1 MSINFYIPDFN
12 KNEIPKRASR
22 RFRAIVPLQGMRPED
37 KIVSNL
43 DDVKTGDIIV
53 VAKKIKYNEVLYLKN
68 IEAKIVLDIC
78 DSKFRKSGVGEN
90 MINICNMVNLIT
102 TTNEFLARE
111 IKTYT
116 GKDAYIIDDPTERKK
131 LDPFFP
137 HLKIHERKR
146 KDTIKLFYY
155 GSEKNFVCL
164 KFKKIIDDIK
174 KISNFNVFINI
185 MIDRPKKYI
194 DNLKDYIE
202 NNIIKIY
209 DYDYDEQERL
219 IKDSDIILL
228 PINSKDFNKHIVYQK
243 SPNRVIDAIQMGK
256 IVITNS
262 GVASYEKFKDFVY
275 WNENHNYEEAINWIL
290 NNKELVIKKI
300 TEGQQYIDEH
310 HTPEIIGKRWI
321 EIEKII

>member
-1 MSINFYIPDFN
+1 
-12 KNEIPKRASR
+12 
-22 RFRAIVPLQGMRPED
+22 
-37 KIVSNL
+37 
-43 DDVKTGDIIV
+43 
-53 VAKKIKYNEVLYLKN
+53 
-68 IEAKIVLDIC
+68 
-78 DSKFRKSGVGEN
+78 
-90 MINICNMVNLIT
+90 
-102 TTNEFLARE
+102 
-111 IKTYT
+111 
-116 GKDAYIIDDPTERKK
+116 
-131 LDPFFP
+131 
-137 HLKIHERKR
+137 
-146 KDTIKLFYY
+146 
-155 GSEKNFVCL
+155 
-164 KFKKIIDDIK
+164 
-174 KISNFNVFINI
+174 

>member
-1 MSINFYIPDFN
+1 M
-12 KNEIPKRASR
+12 
-22 RFRAIVPLQGMRPED
+22 
-37 KIVSNL
+37 
-43 DDVKTGDIIV
+43 
-53 VAKKIKYNEVLYLKN
+53 LYLKN

-131 LDPFFP
+131 LDPFFTD
-137 HLKIHERKR
+137 LKIHERKR
-146 KDTIKLFYY
+146 RDTIKLFYY
-155 GSEKNFVCL
+155 GSEKNFACL

-194 DNLKDYIE
+194 DELQDYIE

-290 NNKELVIKKI
+290 NNKEQVIKKI
-300 TEGQQYIDEH
+300 TEGQKYIDQH
-310 HTPEIIGKRWI
+310 NTPEIIGKQWI
-321 EIEKII
+321 GIEKII

>member
-1 MSINFYIPDFN
+1 MIKFYIPNFD

-22 RFRAIVPLQGMRPED
+22 RFRAMVPLQGMRPED
-37 KIVSNL
+37 KIISNL
-43 DDVKTGDIIV
+43 DDVKTGEIVV
-53 VAKKIKYNEVLYLKN
+53 VAKKVKYNEILYLKN

-78 DSKFRKSGVGEN
+78 DSKFRKSEVGEN
-90 MINICNMVNLIT
+90 MVNMCSMVNLVT
-102 TTNEFLARE
+102 TTNQFLASE

-137 HLKIHERKR
+137 NVKIHDRKR
-146 KDTIKLFYY
+146 RDTIKLFYY
-155 GSEKNFVCL
+155 GSEKNFACL

-174 KISNFNVFINI
+174 KISNFNVFINV
-185 MIDRPKKYI
+185 MIDRPEKYI
-194 DNLKDYIE
+194 DELKDYIE

-209 DYDYDEQERL
+209 DFDYYEQEKL

-228 PINSKDFNKHIVYQK
+228 PINSKDFNKDLIYQK

-262 GVASYEKFKDFVY
+262 GVRSYEKFKDFVY
-275 WNENHNYEEAINWIL
+275 WNDNHNYEEAINWIL
-290 NNKELVIKKI
+290 NNKEQVIKKI
-300 TEGQQYIDEH
+300 TEGQKYIDQH
-310 HTPEIIGKRWI
+310 HTPEIIGKQWI
-321 EIEKII
+321 GIEKII

>member
-1 MSINFYIPDFN
+1 MSINFYIPNFD

-22 RFRAIVPLQGMRPED
+22 RFRAIVPLKGMRTED
-37 KIVSNL
+37 KIISNL
-43 DDVKTGDIIV
+43 DDVKTGEIVV

-78 DSKFRKSGVGEN
+78 DSKFRKSGVSEN

-102 TTNEFLARE
+102 TTNEFLAKE

-137 HLKIHERKR
+137 DLKIHERKR
-146 KDTIKLFYY
+146 RDTIKLFYY
-155 GSEKNFVCL
+155 GSEKNFACL

-194 DNLKDYIE
+194 DELKDYID

-209 DYDYDEQERL
+209 DFDYFEQERL

-228 PINSKDFNKHIVYQK
+228 PINSKDFNKDLIYQK
-243 SPNRVIDAIQMGK
+243 SPNRVVDAIQMGK

-262 GVASYEKFKDFVY
+262 GVGSYEKFKDFVY

-290 NNKELVIKKI
+290 NNKEQVIKKI
-300 TEGQQYIDEH
+300 TEGQKYIDQH
-310 HTPEIIGKRWI
+310 HTPEIIGRQWI
-321 EIEKII
+321 GIEKII

>member
-1 MSINFYIPDFN
+1 MSINFYIPNFD

-22 RFRAIVPLQGMRPED
+22 RFRAIVPLKGMRTED
-37 KIVSNL
+37 KIISNL
-43 DDVKTGDIIV
+43 DDVKTGEIV
-53 VAKKIKYNEVLYLKN
+53 IVAKKIKYNEVLYLKN

-102 TTNEFLARE
+102 TTNEFLAKE

-137 HLKIHERKR
+137 DLKIHERKR
-146 KDTIKLFYY
+146 RDTIKLFYY
-155 GSEKNFVCL
+155 GSEKNFACL

-194 DNLKDYIE
+194 DELKDYIE

-209 DYDYDEQERL
+209 DFDYFEQERL

-228 PINSKDFNKHIVYQK
+228 PINSKDFNKDLIYQK
-243 SPNRVIDAIQMGK
+243 SPNRVVDAIQMGK

-262 GVASYEKFKDFVY
+262 GVGSYEKFKDFVY

-290 NNKELVIKKI
+290 NNKEQVIKKI
-300 TEGQQYIDEH
+300 TEGQKYIDQH
-310 HTPEIIGKRWI
+310 HTPEIIGRQWI
-321 EIEKII
+321 GIEKII

>member
-1 MSINFYIPDFN
+1 MIKFYIPNFD

-22 RFRAIVPLQGMRPED
+22 RFRAMVPLQGMRPED
-37 KIVSNL
+37 KIISNL
-43 DDVKTGDIIV
+43 DDVKTGEIVV
-53 VAKKIKYNEVLYLKN
+53 VAKKVKYNEILYLKN

-78 DSKFRKSGVGEN
+78 DSKFRKSEVGEN
-90 MINICNMVNLIT
+90 MVNMCSMVNLVT
-102 TTNEFLARE
+102 TTNQFLASE

-137 HLKIHERKR
+137 NVKIHDRKR
-146 KDTIKLFYY
+146 RDTIKLFYY
-155 GSEKNFVCL
+155 GSEKNFACL

-185 MIDRPKKYI
+185 MIDRPKKYV
-194 DNLKDYIE
+194 DELKDYIE

-290 NNKELVIKKI
+290 NNKEQVIKKI
-300 TEGQQYIDEH
+300 TEGQKYIDQH
-310 HTPEIIGKRWI
+310 HTPEIIGKQWI
-321 EIEKII
+321 GIEKII

>member
-1 MSINFYIPDFN
+1 MSINFYIPNFD

-22 RFRAIVPLQGMRPED
+22 RFRAIVPLKGMRTED
-37 KIVSNL
+37 KIISNL
-43 DDVKTGDIIV
+43 DDVKTGEIVV

-90 MINICNMVNLIT
+90 MIDMCNMVNLVT
-102 TTNEFLARE
+102 TTNEFLAKE

-116 GKDAYIIDDPTERKK
+116 GKDAYIIDDPKERKK
-131 LDPFFP
+131 LDPFFFD
-137 HLKIHERKR
+137 LKIHERKR
-146 KDTIKLFYY
+146 RDTIKLFYY
-155 GSEKNFVCL
+155 GSEKNFACL

-185 MIDRPKKYI
+185 MIDRPKKYV
-194 DNLKDYIE
+194 DELKDYIE

-290 NNKELVIKKI
+290 NNKEQVIKKI
-300 TEGQQYIDEH
+300 TEGQKYIDQH
-310 HTPEIIGKRWI
+310 HTPEIIGKQWI
-321 EIEKII
+321 GIEKIV

>member
-1 MSINFYIPDFN
+1 MSINFYIPNFD

-22 RFRAIVPLQGMRPED
+22 RFRAIVPLKGMRTED
-37 KIVSNL
+37 KIISNL
-43 DDVKTGDIIV
+43 DDVKTGEIV
-53 VAKKIKYNEVLYLKN
+53 IVAKKIKYNEVLYLKN

-102 TTNEFLARE
+102 TTNEFLAKE

-137 HLKIHERKR
+137 DLKIHERKR
-146 KDTIKLFYY
+146 RDTIKLFYY
-155 GSEKNFVCL
+155 GSEKNFACL

-194 DNLKDYIE
+194 DELKDYID

-209 DYDYDEQERL
+209 DFDYFEQERL

-228 PINSKDFNKHIVYQK
+228 PINSKDFNKDLIYQK

-262 GVASYEKFKDFVY
+262 GVGSYEKFKDFVY

-290 NNKELVIKKI
+290 NNKEQVIKKI
-300 TEGQQYIDEH
+300 TEGQKYIDQH
-310 HTPEIIGKRWI
+310 HTPEIIGRQWI
-321 EIEKII
+321 GIEKII

>member
-12 KNEIPKRASR
+12 KNETPKRASR

-53 VAKKIKYNEVLYLKN
+53 IAKKIKYNEVLYLKN

-90 MINICNMVNLIT
+90 MIDMCNMVNLVT

-116 GKDAYIIDDPTERKK
+116 GKEAYVIDDPTERKK

-155 GSEKNFVCL
+155 GSEKNFACL

-209 DYDYDEQERL
+209 DFDYYEQERL

-228 PINSKDFNKHIVYQK
+228 PINSKDFNKDLIYQK

-262 GVASYEKFKDFVY
+262 GVGSYEKFKDFVY

-290 NNKELVIKKI
+290 NNREQVIKKI
-300 TEGQQYIDEH
+300 TEGQKYIDQH
-310 HTPEIIGKRWI
+310 HTPEIIGKQWI
-321 EIEKII
+321 GIEKII

>member
-12 KNEIPKRASR
+12 KNQMPKRASR

-90 MINICNMVNLIT
+90 MIDMCNMVNLVT

-116 GKDAYIIDDPTERKK
+116 GKEAYVIDDPTERKK

-228 PINSKDFNKHIVYQK
+228 PINSKDFNKDLIYQK

>member
-1 MSINFYIPDFN
+1 MSINFYIPNFD

-22 RFRAIVPLQGMRPED
+22 RFRAIVPLKGMRTED
-37 KIVSNL
+37 KIINNL
-43 DDVKTGDIIV
+43 DSVKTGEIVV

-68 IEAKIVLDIC
+68 IDAKIVLDIC

-90 MINICNMVNLIT
+90 MIDMCNMVNLVT
-102 TTNEFLARE
+102 TTNQFLASE

-137 HLKIHERKR
+137 NVKIHDRKR
-146 KDTIKLFYY
+146 RDTIKLFYY
-155 GSEKNFVCL
+155 GSEKNFACL

-174 KISNFNVFINI
+174 KISNFNVFINV
-185 MIDRPKKYI
+185 MIDRPEKYI
-194 DNLKDYIE
+194 DELKDYIE

-209 DYDYDEQERL
+209 DFDYYEQEKL

-228 PINSKDFNKHIVYQK
+228 PINSKDFNKDLIYQK

-262 GVASYEKFKDFVY
+262 GVGSYEKFKDFVY
-275 WNENHNYEEAINWIL
+275 WNDNHNYEEAINWIL
-290 NNKELVIKKI
+290 NNKEQVIKKI
-300 TEGQQYIDEH
+300 TEGQKYIDQH
-310 HTPEIIGKRWI
+310 HTPEIIGKQWI
-321 EIEKII
+321 GIEKII

>member
-1 MSINFYIPDFN
+1 
-12 KNEIPKRASR
+12 
-22 RFRAIVPLQGMRPED
+22 MRPED
-37 KIVSNL
+37 KIISNL
-43 DDVKTGDIIV
+43 DDVKTGEIVV
-53 VAKKIKYNEVLYLKN
+53 VAKKVKYNEILYLKN

-78 DSKFRKSGVGEN
+78 DSKFRKSEVGEN
-90 MINICNMVNLIT
+90 MVNMCSMVNLVT
-102 TTNEFLARE
+102 TTNQFLASE

-137 HLKIHERKR
+137 NVKIHDRKR
-146 KDTIKLFYY
+146 RDTIKLFYY
-155 GSEKNFVCL
+155 GSEKNFACL

-174 KISNFNVFINI
+174 KISNFNVFINV
-185 MIDRPKKYI
+185 MIDRPEKYI
-194 DNLKDYIE
+194 DELKDYIE

-209 DYDYDEQERL
+209 DFDYYEQEKL

-228 PINSKDFNKHIVYQK
+228 PINSKDFNKDLIYQK

-262 GVASYEKFKDFVY
+262 GVGSYEKFKDFVY
-275 WNENHNYEEAINWIL
+275 WNDNHNYEEAINWIL
-290 NNKELVIKKI
+290 NNKEQVIKKI
-300 TEGQQYIDEH
+300 TEGQKYIDQH
-310 HTPEIIGKRWI
+310 HTPEIIGKQWI

>member
-1 MSINFYIPDFN
+1 
-12 KNEIPKRASR
+12 
-22 RFRAIVPLQGMRPED
+22 
-37 KIVSNL
+37 
-43 DDVKTGDIIV
+43 
-53 VAKKIKYNEVLYLKN
+53 
-68 IEAKIVLDIC
+68 
-78 DSKFRKSGVGEN
+78 
-90 MINICNMVNLIT
+90 MVNLIT

-131 LDPFFP
+131 IDPFFRT
-137 HLKIHERKR
+137 LKTN
-146 KDTIKLFYY
+146 DTIKLFYY
-155 GSEKNFVCL
+155 GSEKNFACL

-174 KISNFNVFINI
+174 KISNFYVLINI

-290 NNKELVIKKI
+290 NNKEQVIKKI
-300 TEGQQYIDEH
+300 TEGQKYIDQH
-310 HTPEIIGKRWI
+310 HTPEIIGKQWI
-321 EIEKII
+321 GIEKII

>member
-1 MSINFYIPDFN
+1 MSINFYIPNFD

-22 RFRAIVPLQGMRPED
+22 RFRAIVPLKGMRTED
-37 KIVSNL
+37 KIISNL
-43 DDVKTGDIIV
+43 DDVKTGEIIV

-78 DSKFRKSGVGEN
+78 DSKFRKSGVSEN

-102 TTNEFLARE
+102 TTNEFLAKE

-137 HLKIHERKR
+137 DLKIHERKR
-146 KDTIKLFYY
+146 RDTIKLFYY
-155 GSEKNFVCL
+155 GSEKNFACL

-194 DNLKDYIE
+194 DELKDYID

-209 DYDYDEQERL
+209 DFDYFEQERL

-228 PINSKDFNKHIVYQK
+228 PINSKDFNKDLIYQK
-243 SPNRVIDAIQMGK
+243 SPNRVVDAIQMGK

-262 GVASYEKFKDFVY
+262 GVGSYEKFKDFVY

-290 NNKELVIKKI
+290 NNKEQVIKKI
-300 TEGQQYIDEH
+300 TEGQKYIDQH
-310 HTPEIIGKRWI
+310 HTPEIIGRQWI
-321 EIEKII
+321 GIEKII

>member
-1 MSINFYIPDFN
+1 MIKFYIPNFD

-37 KIVSNL
+37 KIISNL
-43 DDVKTGDIIV
+43 DDVKTGEIVV

-78 DSKFRKSGVGEN
+78 DSKFRKSEVGEN
-90 MINICNMVNLIT
+90 MVNMCSMVNLVT
-102 TTNEFLARE
+102 TTNEFLAKE

-116 GKDAYIIDDPTERKK
+116 GKEAYVIDDPTERKK

-137 HLKIHERKR
+137 HLKIHDRKR

-155 GSEKNFVCL
+155 GSEKNFACL

-185 MIDRPKKYI
+185 MIDRPKKYV
-194 DNLKDYIE
+194 DELKDYIE

-209 DYDYDEQERL
+209 DYDYDEQEIL

-290 NNKELVIKKI
+290 NNKEQVIKKI
-300 TEGQQYIDEH
+300 TEGQKYIDQH
-310 HTPEIIGKRWI
+310 HTPEIIGKQWI
-321 EIEKII
+321 GIEKII

>member
-1 MSINFYIPDFN
+1 MSINFYIPNFD

-37 KIVSNL
+37 KIINNL
-43 DDVKTGDIIV
+43 DSVKTGEIVV

-90 MINICNMVNLIT
+90 MIDMCNMVNLVT

-116 GKDAYIIDDPTERKK
+116 GKEAYVIDDPTERKK

-137 HLKIHERKR
+137 HLKIHDRKR

-155 GSEKNFVCL
+155 GSEKNFACL

-185 MIDRPKKYI
+185 MIDRPKKYV
-194 DNLKDYIE
+194 DELKDYIE

-209 DYDYDEQERL
+209 DYDYDEQEIL

-290 NNKELVIKKI
+290 NNKEQVIKKI
-300 TEGQQYIDEH
+300 TEGQKYIDQH
-310 HTPEIIGKRWI
+310 HTPEIIGKQWI
-321 EIEKII
+321 GIEKII

>member
-1 MSINFYIPDFN
+1 MPINFYIPNFD

-37 KIVSNL
+37 KIINNL
-43 DDVKTGDIIV
+43 DDVKTGEIVV

-90 MINICNMVNLIT
+90 MIDMCNIVNLVT
-102 TTNEFLARE
+102 TTNEFLAKE

-116 GKDAYIIDDPTERKK
+116 GKEAYVIDDPTERKK

-155 GSEKNFVCL
+155 GSEKNFACL

-209 DYDYDEQERL
+209 DFDYYEQERL

-228 PINSKDFNKHIVYQK
+228 PINSKDFNKDLIYQK

-262 GVASYEKFKDFVY
+262 GVGSYEKFKDFVY

-290 NNKELVIKKI
+290 NNKEQVIKKI
-300 TEGQQYIDEH
+300 TEGQQYIDQH

>member
-1 MSINFYIPDFN
+1 MSINFYIPNFD

-22 RFRAIVPLQGMRPED
+22 RFRAIVPLKGMRTED
-37 KIVSNL
+37 KIISNL
-43 DDVKTGDIIV
+43 DDVKTGEIVV

-102 TTNEFLARE
+102 TTNEFLAKE

-137 HLKIHERKR
+137 DLKIHERKR
-146 KDTIKLFYY
+146 RDTIKLFYY
-155 GSEKNFVCL
+155 GSEKNFACL

-194 DNLKDYIE
+194 DELKDYID

-209 DYDYDEQERL
+209 DFDYFEQERL

-228 PINSKDFNKHIVYQK
+228 PINSKDFNKDLIYQK
-243 SPNRVIDAIQMGK
+243 SPNRVVDAIQMGK

-262 GVASYEKFKDFVY
+262 GVGSYEKFKDFVY

-290 NNKELVIKKI
+290 NNKEQVIKKI
-300 TEGQQYIDEH
+300 TEGQKYIDQH
-310 HTPEIIGKRWI
+310 HTPEIIGRQWI
-321 EIEKII
+321 GIEKII

>member
-12 KNEIPKRASR
+12 KNQMPKRASR

-37 KIVSNL
+37 KIISNL
-43 DDVKTGDIIV
+43 DSVKTGEIVV

-90 MINICNMVNLIT
+90 MIDMCNMVNLVT

-116 GKDAYIIDDPTERKK
+116 GKEAYVIDDPTERKK

-137 HLKIHERKR
+137 HLKIHDRKR
-146 KDTIKLFYY
+146 KDTVKLFYY
-155 GSEKNFVCL
+155 GSEKNFACL

-185 MIDRPKKYI
+185 MIDRPKKYV
-194 DNLKDYIE
+194 DELKDYIE

-209 DYDYDEQERL
+209 DYDYDEQEIL

-290 NNKELVIKKI
+290 NNKEQVIKKI
-300 TEGQQYIDEH
+300 TEGQKYIDQH
-310 HTPEIIGKRWI
+310 HTPEIIGKQWI
-321 EIEKII
+321 GIEKII

>member
-12 KNEIPKRASR
+12 KNETPKRASR

-37 KIVSNL
+37 KIISNL

-90 MINICNMVNLIT
+90 MIDMCNMVNLVT

-116 GKDAYIIDDPTERKK
+116 GKEAYVIDDPTERKK

-155 GSEKNFVCL
+155 GSEKNFACL

-194 DNLKDYIE
+194 DELQDYIE

-228 PINSKDFNKHIVYQK
+228 PINSKEFNKDLIYQK
-243 SPNRVIDAIQMGK
+243 SPNRVVDAIQMGK

-300 TEGQQYIDEH
+300 TEGQQYIDQH

>member
-1 MSINFYIPDFN
+1 MIKFYIPNFD

-22 RFRAIVPLQGMRPED
+22 RFRAMVPLQGMRPED
-37 KIVSNL
+37 KIISNL
-43 DDVKTGDIIV
+43 DDVKTGEIVV
-53 VAKKIKYNEVLYLKN
+53 VAKKVKYNEILYLKN

-78 DSKFRKSGVGEN
+78 DSKFRKSEVGEN
-90 MINICNMVNLIT
+90 MVNMCSMVNLVT
-102 TTNEFLARE
+102 TTNQFLASE

-137 HLKIHERKR
+137 NVKIHDRKR
-146 KDTIKLFYY
+146 RDTIKLFYY
-155 GSEKNFVCL
+155 GSEKNFACL

-174 KISNFNVFINI
+174 KISNFNVFINV
-185 MIDRPKKYI
+185 MIDRPEKYI
-194 DNLKDYIE
+194 DKLKDYIE

-209 DYDYDEQERL
+209 DFDYYEQEKL

-228 PINSKDFNKHIVYQK
+228 PINSKDFNKDLIYQK

-262 GVASYEKFKDFVY
+262 GVGSYEKFKDFVY
-275 WNENHNYEEAINWIL
+275 WNDNHNYEEAINWIL
-290 NNKELVIKKI
+290 NNKEQVIKKI
-300 TEGQQYIDEH
+300 TEGQKYIDQY
-310 HTPEIIGKRWI
+310 HTPEIIGKQWI
-321 EIEKII
+321 GIEKII

>member
-12 KNEIPKRASR
+12 KNETPKRASR

-37 KIVSNL
+37 KIISNL

-131 LDPFFP
+131 LNPFFP
-137 HLKIHERKR
+137 HLKIHERKK

-155 GSEKNFVCL
+155 GSEKNFACL

-174 KISNFNVFINI
+174 KISNFYVLINI

-194 DNLKDYIE
+194 NKLQEYIE

-262 GVASYEKFKDFVY
+262 GVGSYERFRDFVY
-275 WNENHNYEEAINWIL
+275 WNENENYEEAINWIL
-290 NNKELVIKKI
+290 NNKEQVIKKI
-300 TEGQQYIDEH
+300 TEGQKYIDQH
-310 HTPEIIGKRWI
+310 HTPEIIGKQWI

>member
-1 MSINFYIPDFN
+1 MSINFYIPNFD

-22 RFRAIVPLQGMRPED
+22 RFRAIVPLKGMRTED
-37 KIVSNL
+37 KIINNL
-43 DDVKTGDIIV
+43 DSVKTGEIVV

-68 IEAKIVLDIC
+68 IDAKIVLDIC

-90 MINICNMVNLIT
+90 MIDMCNMVNLVT
-102 TTNEFLARE
+102 TTNDFLAKE

-116 GKDAYIIDDPTERKK
+116 GKEAYVIDDPTERKK

-137 HLKIHERKR
+137 YLKIYDRKK

-155 GSEKNFVCL
+155 GSEKNFACL

-185 MIDRPKKYI
+185 MIDRPKKYV
-194 DNLKDYIE
+194 DELKDYIE

-290 NNKELVIKKI
+290 NNKEQVIKKI
-300 TEGQQYIDEH
+300 TEGQKYIDQH
-310 HTPEIIGKRWI
+310 HTPEIIGKQWI
-321 EIEKII
+321 GIEKII

>member
-12 KNEIPKRASR
+12 KNETPKRASR

-102 TTNEFLARE
+102 TTNEFLSRE

-137 HLKIHERKR
+137 HLKIHDRKR

-209 DYDYDEQERL
+209 DFDYYEQERL

-228 PINSKDFNKHIVYQK
+228 PINSKDFNKDLIYQK

-262 GVASYEKFKDFVY
+262 GVGSYEKFKDFVY

-290 NNKELVIKKI
+290 NNREQVIKKI
-300 TEGQQYIDEH
+300 TEGQKYIDQH
-310 HTPEIIGKRWI
+310 HTPEIIGKQWI
-321 EIEKII
+321 GIEKII

>member
-12 KNEIPKRASR
+12 KNQMPKRASR

-37 KIVSNL
+37 KIISNL
-43 DDVKTGDIIV
+43 DSVKTGEIVV

-90 MINICNMVNLIT
+90 MIDMCNMVNLVT
-102 TTNEFLARE
+102 TTNEFLAKE
-111 IKTYT
+111 IKAYT
-116 GKDAYIIDDPTERKK
+116 GKEAYVIDDPTERKK

-137 HLKIHERKR
+137 YLKIHDRKR
-146 KDTIKLFYY
+146 KDTVKLFYY
-155 GSEKNFVCL
+155 GSEKNFACL

-194 DNLKDYIE
+194 DELQEYIE

-209 DYDYDEQERL
+209 DFDYYEQERL

-228 PINSKDFNKHIVYQK
+228 PINSKEFNKDLIYQK

-290 NNKELVIKKI
+290 NNKEQVIKKI
-300 TEGQQYIDEH
+300 TEGQKYIDQH
-310 HTPEIIGKRWI
+310 HTPEIIGKQWI
-321 EIEKII
+321 GIEEII

>member
-1 MSINFYIPDFN
+1 MSINFYIPNFD

-37 KIVSNL
+37 KIINNL
-43 DDVKTGDIIV
+43 DSVKTGEIVV

-90 MINICNMVNLIT
+90 MIDMCNMVNLVT
-102 TTNEFLARE
+102 TTNEFLSRE

-116 GKDAYIIDDPTERKK
+116 GKEAYVIDDPTERKK

-137 HLKIHERKR
+137 HLKIDDRKR

-155 GSEKNFVCL
+155 GSEKNFACL
-164 KFKKIIDDIK
+164 KFKKIINDIK

-185 MIDRPKKYI
+185 MIDRPKKYV
-194 DNLKDYIE
+194 DELKDYIE

-209 DYDYDEQERL
+209 DYDYDEQEIL

-290 NNKELVIKKI
+290 NKLKCLFR
-300 TEGQQYIDEH
+300 H
-310 HTPEIIGKRWI
+310 L
-321 EIEKII
+321 

>member
-12 KNEIPKRASR
+12 KNQMPKRASR

-37 KIVSNL
+37 KIISNL
-43 DDVKTGDIIV
+43 DSVKTGEIVV

-90 MINICNMVNLIT
+90 MIDMCNMVNLVT

-116 GKDAYIIDDPTERKK
+116 GKEAYVIDDPTERKK

-137 HLKIHERKR
+137 HLKIHDRKR

-155 GSEKNFVCL
+155 GSEKNFACL

-185 MIDRPKKYI
+185 MIDRPKKYV
-194 DNLKDYIE
+194 DELKDYIE

-209 DYDYDEQERL
+209 DYDYDEQEIL

-290 NNKELVIKKI
+290 NNKEQVIKKI
-300 TEGQQYIDEH
+300 TEGQKYIDQH
-310 HTPEIIGKRWI
+310 HTPEIIGKQWI
-321 EIEKII
+321 GIEKII

>member
-1 MSINFYIPDFN
+1 MSINFYIPNFD

-22 RFRAIVPLQGMRPED
+22 RFRAIVPLKGMRTED
-37 KIVSNL
+37 KIISNL
-43 DDVKTGDIIV
+43 DDVKTGEIVV

-102 TTNEFLARE
+102 TTNEFLAKE

-137 HLKIHERKR
+137 DLKIHERKR
-146 KDTIKLFYY
+146 RDTIKLFYY
-155 GSEKNFVCL
+155 GSEKNFACL

-194 DNLKDYIE
+194 DELKDYIE

-209 DYDYDEQERL
+209 DFDYFEQEKL

-228 PINSKDFNKHIVYQK
+228 PINSKDFNKDLIYQK
-243 SPNRVIDAIQMGK
+243 SPNRVVDAIQMGK

-262 GVASYEKFKDFVY
+262 GVGSYEKFKDFVY

-290 NNKELVIKKI
+290 NNKEQVIKKI
-300 TEGQQYIDEH
+300 TEGQKYIDQH
-310 HTPEIIGKRWI
+310 HTPEIIGRQWI
-321 EIEKII
+321 GIEKII